1 MSWDDEDFEPPAVS
15 TGLTNNWEGEDEDLD
30 NVKDSWDAPS
40 DDDTKEA
47 KETVTL
53 VEKRKPKA
61 ERVAERKAQ
70 RRLQEQAEAEHKK
83 EAEQQLTEE
92 EKFAE
97 KQRLQKLVE
106 ESDLKVAQDL
116 FGKCSFL
123 YCYNHCGKAK
133 YIQVEFWLQQALK
146 KMHKVH

>member
-53 VEKRKPKA
+53 GVPDLGKAYRCARYVIESVCSGEEKA
-61 ERVAERKAQ
+61 EG
-70 RRLQEQAEAEHKK
+70 
-83 EAEQQLTEE
+83 
-92 EKFAE
+92 
-97 KQRLQKLVE
+97 
-106 ESDLKVAQDL
+106 
-116 FGKCSFL
+116 GKSS
-123 YCYNHCGKAK
+123 
-133 YIQVEFWLQQALK
+133 
-146 KMHKVH
+146 

>member
-83 EAEQQLTEE
+83 
-92 EKFAE
+92 
-97 KQRLQKLVE
+97 V
-106 ESDLKVAQDL
+106 SL
-116 FGKCSFL
+116 FQNCELF
-123 YCYNHCGKAK
+123 C
-133 YIQVEFWLQQALK
+133 
-146 KMHKVH
+146 